1 MQILRVLNNNVITSL
16 DDNETEI
23 VVMGRGLAF
32 QKKPGDDVD
41 TDKIE
46 KVFRPESNDSSR
58 KLKELLEQIPMEYV
72 QLTEEIRKL
81 AVLMLDKEFG
91 DSIYLS
97 LTDHIHF
104 AVERHN
110 RGLDIKNGLL
120 LEVKSLYKAEYQV
133 GRSALELIKD
143 RIGVQLPDDEAGFI
157 ALHLVNAQLGEEM
170 PVLMDITKIIQDI
183 LDIVRK
189 HFDLEYNED
198 SISYYRFVT
207 HLKFFAQRLISGDHS
222 GNNYDSL
229 YEIVKT
235 NCPEAYPCTESIE
248 AYIAEHYDYRLNK
261 EEMLY
266 LTIHIDRIAKS

>member
-16 DDNETEI
+16 DDNQTEI

-32 QKKPGDDVD
+32 QKKPGDEVE

-46 KVFRPESNDSSR
+46 KIFRPESNDSSR

-72 QLTEEIRKL
+72 QLTEDIRKL
-81 AVLMLDKEFG
+81 AALMLDKEFG
-91 DSIYLS
+91 DTIYLS

-104 AVERHN
+104 AVERHG

-133 GRSALELIKD
+133 GRSALKLIKD
-143 RIGVQLPDDEAGFI
+143 RLGVELPDDEAGFI

-183 LDIVRK
+183 LDLVRK
-189 HFDLEYNED
+189 HFGLEYNED

-229 YEIVKT
+229 YEIVKE
-235 NCPEAYPCTESIE
+235 NCPEAYPCTELIE

>member
-16 DDNETEI
+16 DGSEIEI

-32 QKKPGDDVD
+32 QKKPGDEVD
-41 TDKIE
+41 ADKIE

-81 AVLMLDKEFG
+81 AALMLDKEFG

-104 AVERHN
+104 AVERQR
-110 RGLDIKNGLL
+110 RGLEIKNGLL

-133 GRSALELIKD
+133 GRSALKLIKE
-143 RIGVQLPDDEAGFI
+143 RIGVELPDDEAAFI
-157 ALHLVNAQLGEEM
+157 AMHLVNAQLGEEM
-170 PVLMDITKIIQDI
+170 PVLMNITKIMQDI
-183 LDIVRK
+183 LDLVRT
-189 HFDLEYNED
+189 HFDLEYDVD

-229 YEIVKT
+229 YEIVKE
-235 NCPEAYPCTESIE
+235 NCPEAYPCTERIE

-266 LTIHIDRIAKS
+266 LTIHIDRIAKA

>member
-16 DDNETEI
+16 DENETEI

-32 QKKPGDDVD
+32 QKKPGDEVE

-46 KVFRPESNDSSR
+46 KIFRPESNDSSR

-72 QLTEEIRKL
+72 QLTEDIRKL
-81 AVLMLDKEFG
+81 AALMLDKEFG
-91 DSIYLS
+91 DTIYLS

-104 AVERHN
+104 AVERHQ

-133 GRSALELIKD
+133 GRSALKLIKD
-143 RIGVQLPDDEAGFI
+143 RLNVELPDDEAGFI

-189 HFDLEYNED
+189 HFGLEYNED

-229 YEIVKT
+229 YEIVKE
-235 NCPEAYPCTESIE
+235 NCPEAYPCTELIE

>member
-229 YEIVKT
+229 YEIVKA

>member
-16 DDNETEI
+16 DENETEI

-32 QKKPGDDVD
+32 QKKTGDEVD
-41 TDKIE
+41 TEKIE
-46 KVFRPESNDSSR
+46 KIFRPESNDSYR

-72 QLTEEIRKL
+72 QLTEDIRKL

-91 DSIYLS
+91 DTIYLS

-104 AVERHN
+104 AVERHR

-133 GRSALELIKD
+133 GRSALNLIKD
-143 RIGVQLPDDEAGFI
+143 RLNVELPDDEAAFI
-157 ALHLVNAQLGEEM
+157 AMHLVNAQLGEEM

-183 LDIVRK
+183 LDLVRK
-189 HFDLEYNED
+189 HFGLEYNED

-229 YEIVKT
+229 YEIVKE
-235 NCPEAYPCTESIE
+235 NCPEAYPCTELIE

-266 LTIHIDRIAKS
+266 LTIHIDRIAKA

>member
-16 DDNETEI
+16 DESETEI

-32 QKKPGDDVD
+32 QKKPGDEID

-81 AVLMLDKEFG
+81 AALMLDKEFG

-143 RIGVQLPDDEAGFI
+143 RLGVELPDDEAGFI

-229 YEIVKT
+229 YEIVKA
-235 NCPEAYPCTESIE
+235 NCPEAYPCTEAIE

>member
-16 DDNETEI
+16 DENGTEI

-32 QKKPGDDVD
+32 QKKPGDEVE

-46 KVFRPESNDSSR
+46 KIFRPESNDSSR

-72 QLTEEIRKL
+72 QLTEDIRKL
-81 AVLMLDKEFG
+81 AALMLDKEFG
-91 DSIYLS
+91 DTIYLS

-104 AVERHN
+104 AVERHQ

-133 GRSALELIKD
+133 GRSALNLIKD
-143 RIGVQLPDDEAGFI
+143 RLGVELPDDEAGFI

-183 LDIVRK
+183 LDLVRK
-189 HFDLEYNED
+189 YFGLKYNED

-229 YEIVKT
+229 YEIVKE
-235 NCPEAYPCTESIE
+235 NCPEAYPCTELIE

>member
-16 DDNETEI
+16 DDSETEI

-32 QKKPGDDVD
+32 QKKPGDAIDE
-41 TDKIE
+41 DKIE
-46 KVFRPESNDSSR
+46 KIFRPESNDSSR

-104 AVERHN
+104 AVERHQ

-120 LEVKSLYKAEYQV
+120 LEVKSLYKSEYQV
-133 GRSALELIKD
+133 GRSALKLIED
-143 RIGVQLPDDEAGFI
+143 RIGVKLPDDEAAFI
-157 ALHLVNAQLGEEM
+157 AMHLVNAQLGEEM
-170 PVLMDITKIIQDI
+170 PVLMNITKIIQDI
-183 LDIVRK
+183 LNIVRK
-189 HFDLEYNED
+189 HFELEYNED

-229 YEIVKT
+229 YEIVKE

-248 AYIAEHYDYRLNK
+248 AYIAEHHDYRLNK

-266 LTIHIDRIAKS
+266 LTIHIDRIAKT

>member
-16 DDNETEI
+16 DGSEIEI

-32 QKKPGDDVD
+32 QKKPGDEIDA
-41 TDKIE
+41 DKIE

-81 AVLMLDKEFG
+81 AALMLDKEFG

-104 AVERHN
+104 AVERQR
-110 RGLDIKNGLL
+110 RGLEIKNGLL

-133 GRSALELIKD
+133 GRSALKLIKE
-143 RIGVQLPDDEAGFI
+143 RIGVELPDDEAAFI
-157 ALHLVNAQLGEEM
+157 AMHLVNAQLGEEM
-170 PVLMDITKIIQDI
+170 PVLMNITKIMQDI
-183 LDIVRK
+183 LDLVRT
-189 HFDLEYNED
+189 HFDLEYDVD

-229 YEIVKT
+229 YEIVKE
-235 NCPEAYPCTESIE
+235 NCPEAYPCTERIE

-266 LTIHIDRIAKS
+266 LTIHIDRIAKA

>member
-16 DDNETEI
+16 DENETEI

-32 QKKPGDDVD
+32 QKKPGDEVD

-46 KVFRPESNDSSR
+46 KIFRPESNDSSR

-72 QLTEEIRKL
+72 QLTEDIRKL
-81 AVLMLDKEFG
+81 AALMLDKEFG
-91 DSIYLS
+91 DTIYLS

-104 AVERHN
+104 AVERHQ

-133 GRSALELIKD
+133 GRSALKLIKD
-143 RIGVQLPDDEAGFI
+143 RLGVELPDDEAGFI

-183 LDIVRK
+183 LDLVRK
-189 HFDLEYNED
+189 HFGLEYNED

-229 YEIVKT
+229 YEIVKE
-235 NCPEAYPCTESIE
+235 NCPEAYPCTELIE

>member
-16 DDNETEI
+16 DESDTEI

-32 QKKPGDDVD
+32 QKKSGDEIDK
-41 TDKIE
+41 DKIE
-46 KVFRPESNDSSR
+46 KIFRPESNDTSQ
-58 KLKELLEQIPMEYV
+58 KLTELLQQIPMEYV

-104 AVERHN
+104 AVERHQ

-133 GRSALELIKD
+133 GRSALKLIKD
-143 RIGVQLPDDEAGFI
+143 RLGVELPDDEAGFI

-183 LDIVRK
+183 LDLVRK
-189 HFDLEYNED
+189 HFGLEYNED

-229 YEIVKT
+229 YEIVKE
-235 NCPEAYPCTESIE
+235 NCPEAYPCTEQIE
-248 AYIAEHYDYRLNK
+248 AYIMEHYDYRLNK

>member
-16 DDNETEI
+16 DENETEI

-32 QKKPGDDVD
+32 QKKPGDEVE

-46 KVFRPESNDSSR
+46 KIFRPESNDSSR

-72 QLTEEIRKL
+72 QLTEDIRKL
-81 AVLMLDKEFG
+81 AALMLDKEFG
-91 DSIYLS
+91 DTIYLS

-104 AVERHN
+104 AVERHQ

-133 GRSALELIKD
+133 GRSALNLIKD
-143 RIGVQLPDDEAGFI
+143 RLGVELPDDEAGFI

-183 LDIVRK
+183 LDLVRK
-189 HFDLEYNED
+189 YFGLKYNED

-229 YEIVKT
+229 YEIVKE
-235 NCPEAYPCTESIE
+235 NCPEAYPCTELIE

>member
-32 QKKPGDDVD
+32 QKKPGDEID

-58 KLKELLEQIPMEYV
+58 KFKELLEQIPMEYV

-81 AVLMLDKEFG
+81 AALMLDKEFG

-143 RIGVQLPDDEAGFI
+143 RLGVQLPDDEAGFI

-189 HFDLEYNED
+189 HFGLEYNED

-229 YEIVKT
+229 YEIVKA

>member
-16 DDNETEI
+16 DENETEI

-32 QKKPGDDVD
+32 QKKPGDEVE

-46 KVFRPESNDSSR
+46 KIFRPESNDSSR

-72 QLTEEIRKL
+72 QLTEDIRKL
-81 AVLMLDKEFG
+81 AALMLDKEFG
-91 DSIYLS
+91 DTIYLS

-104 AVERHN
+104 AVERHQ

-133 GRSALELIKD
+133 GRSALKLIKD
-143 RIGVQLPDDEAGFI
+143 RLGVELPDDEAGFI

-183 LDIVRK
+183 LDLVRK
-189 HFDLEYNED
+189 HFGLEYNED

-229 YEIVKT
+229 YEIVKE
-235 NCPEAYPCTESIE
+235 NCPEAYPCTELIE